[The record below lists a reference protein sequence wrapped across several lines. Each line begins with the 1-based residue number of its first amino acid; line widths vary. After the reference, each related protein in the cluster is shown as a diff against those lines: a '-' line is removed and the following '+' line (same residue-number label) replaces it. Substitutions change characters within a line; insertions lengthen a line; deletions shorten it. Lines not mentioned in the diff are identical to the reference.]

1 MEAEWLR
8 VAGTN
13 GEGGPT
19 MMLAT
24 GVMHDFVACYSH
36 ARQTDNGELL
46 IDPKAMDM
54 LNIGPGDRVLAVA
67 R

>member
-1 MEAEWLR
+1 
-8 VAGTN
+8 
-13 GEGGPT
+13 

-36 ARQTDNGELL
+36 AVRNDNGELI
-46 IDPKAMDM
+46 IDAGAMDM
-54 LNIGPGDRVLAVA
+54 LGIGPGDLVLAVA